1 MDWVKLA
8 VDFFDDE
15 RIEVLDDAAEVMFV
29 RGLAR
34 AGKVARA
41 GFIPE
46 SSLPKLTRR
55 RRHEPLVNEL
65 VESGLWTR
73 VPGGVQVTNWSD
85 WQDAFDEL
93 AKRRSADRDRQRK
106 RRERLRDQQESTVS
120 RDVSRDVT
128 HTEGE
133 EDKDLS
139 GDVRGKGYVPAR
151 ASEPPS
157 KCLKHR
163 NNPTTQPCGPCG
175 DARKEHER
183 WEAEQRAAV
192 RACRLCTTDGQRIQ
206 PGTRAT
212 PMSPYVRCDHQPLPR
227 KEPA

>member
-15 RIEVLDDAAEVMFV
+15 RIEVLDDAAEVMFL

-34 AGKVARA
+34 AGKVGRG

-73 VPGGVQVTNWSD
+73 VAGGVQVTSWSD

-93 AKRRSADRDRQRK
+93 AKRRAADRERQRN
-106 RRERLRDQQESTVS
+106 RRQRLREQQESTVS
-120 RDVSRDVT
+120 RDTSRDVT
-128 HTEGE
+128 PPEGE
-133 EDKDLS
+133 EDKDPYRDL
-139 GDVRGKGYVPAR
+139 GGKGYVPAR

-157 KCLKHR
+157 KCPKHR
-163 NNPTTQPCGPCG
+163 NNPNTLPCGACA
-175 DARKEHER
+175 DARREHDQWR
-183 WEAEQRAAV
+183 ADRAAEI
-192 RACRLCTTDGQRIQ
+192 RACRLCNADGQRWD
-206 PGTRAT
+206 PAGKHRGT
-212 PMSPYVRCDHQPLPR
+212 VGRCDHKPLSR
-227 KEPA
+227 QETA